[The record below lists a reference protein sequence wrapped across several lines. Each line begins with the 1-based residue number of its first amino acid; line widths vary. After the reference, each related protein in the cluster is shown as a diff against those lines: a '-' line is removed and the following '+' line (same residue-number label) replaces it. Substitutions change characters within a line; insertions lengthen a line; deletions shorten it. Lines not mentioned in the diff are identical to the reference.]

1 METGQPRPLAEP
13 DAGGRNP
20 TSDPVVLWDC
30 TPADIADP
38 LISRLFNY
46 WQTRRGGRRF
56 PGRPDIDPIDFAYV
70 LGNVVL
76 IDVTQPGPRF
86 RYRLIGTNLLL
97 RDAHDRTGH
106 WIDELPSLEYRR
118 TVLARLN
125 GLAERPAPVFVRN
138 VAVLDNRQYDY
149 EALWLPLAAD
159 GETLDM
165 LMACQ
170 FHKVRPERL

>member
-1 METGQPRPLAEP
+1 METGQSRRFDKP
-13 DAGGRNP
+13 DNGGR
-20 TSDPVVLWDC
+20 TADLEPVTLWDC
-30 TPADIADP
+30 TPADIHDP
-38 LISRLFNY
+38 LICRLFHY
-46 WQTRRGGRRF
+46 WQSKRAGRRF
-56 PGRPDIDPIDFAYV
+56 PARPDLDPIDFAYV

-76 IDVTQPGPRF
+76 IDVKQPGPRF

-97 RDAHDRTGH
+97 RDARDRTGH

-125 GLAERPAPVFVRN
+125 SLAERPAPVFVRN
-138 VAVLDNRQYDY
+138 IAVLDSRQYDY

-159 GETLDM
+159 GETVDM

-170 FHKVRPERL
+170 FHRIRPDRF